1 MPVRLATLEVRLD
14 TRSYGIQFLGSTID
28 AFRVIVL
35 NSPIAGVSAGSVV
48 DFCISIC
55 LHRHL
60 ISSHHASALLRS
72 SPCPAVPRRCT
83 AAAGLASIWPIL
95 PPSSISFD
103 HAHRRVHTNTPSPSY
118 CTAADGPPEI
128 PAGPRLLAPQ
138 FKGLACAVNPS
149 YIPYFSTSCN
159 RQDLPSPR
167 ESGI

>member
-1 MPVRLATLEVRLD
+1 
-14 TRSYGIQFLGSTID
+14 
-28 AFRVIVL
+28 L

-48 DFCISIC
+48 DFLYIN
-55 LHRHL
+55 LPPPHL

-103 HAHRRVHTNTPSPSY
+103 HAHRRVHTDTPTY
-118 CTAADGPPEI
+118 CTAAEGPPEI

-167 ESGI
+167 ESGIQMKREGEATALRLDVGRGVAL